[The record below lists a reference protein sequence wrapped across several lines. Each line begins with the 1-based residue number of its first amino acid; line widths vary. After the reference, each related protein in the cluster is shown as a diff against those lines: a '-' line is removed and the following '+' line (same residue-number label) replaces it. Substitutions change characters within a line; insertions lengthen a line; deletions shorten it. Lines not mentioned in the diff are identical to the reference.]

1 MALAEANQIISSLRD
16 ALARRQ
22 QRVEFAQQQEKE
34 QQRLE
39 TQQKAENSLA
49 SYRKSQMDLEKKRID
64 AEQASAQVQRNL
76 LIQQATGNILQG
88 IPYPGDPATPGTLE
102 NGIVAPLGPGM
113 PQTAVHS
120 IPGVPGQFELPTPE
134 AHAQQMAQL
143 KEITNAPEEAKAAA
157 ISQAQA
163 EAQGKQRMLEIQAQL
178 EGARKN
184 AIEHEFYENQRSA
197 NQIKANAAL
206 ENQRSAT
213 TLRAKQ
219 LEVTG
224 GMMGWGGD
232 NPFSV
237 PGGIHILTGPGGQPQ
252 VNSIGPADIYKNA
265 VDDATNLRLSSD
277 EFEKRY
283 KKQAPFLMNML
294 RTQGIG
300 FLDKDHKSQVD
311 DYNTAAKVT
320 PQIQEMVQLRSQY
333 PTEVFIPGTDAYKM
347 YQKDYDL
354 VSKNIPAMSRI
365 FSGVKRFNSQEFDKY
380 MEGMIPRRN
389 PFTSDPTAGIDKF
402 NDFVQ
407 TIQNGFNTATSQLPP
422 GHQAIVRQNIGIN
435 NLPYL
440 DKTLHAPGSVPNQ
453 APGTTAPNPTTVK
466 PGQVMHWTVNP
477 QGALVQVGASQ

>member
-22 QRVEFAQQQEKE
+22 QRAEFAQQQENE
-34 QQRLE
+34 QQRLD
-39 TQQKAENSLA
+39 TQREAEKSQADYRKAEADRFS
-49 SYRKSQMDLEKKRID
+49 KQMDLEQQRIN
-64 AEQASAQVQRNL
+64 AEHELNQAHRAL
-76 LIQQATGNILQG
+76 LVQQATGNILQG
-88 IPYPGDPATPGTLE
+88 MPYPGDQATPGTLE
-102 NGIVAPLGPGM
+102 NGLVAPPGPGM
-113 PQTAVHS
+113 PQTVVHN
-120 IPGVPGQFELPTPE
+120 IPGIGQFELPTPE
-134 AHAQQMAQL
+134 AQAQQIARL
-143 KEITNAPEEAKAAA
+143 KEITNGPEEAKAAA
-157 ISQAQA
+157 ISQTQA
-163 EAQGKQRMLEIQAQL
+163 EAQGKQRMLEIQAQMDA
-178 EGARKN
+178 ARKN
-184 AIEHEFYENQRSA
+184 AVEHEFYENQRQT
-197 NQIKANAAL
+197 NQIQANAAL

-224 GMMGWGGD
+224 GMMGGD

-252 VNSIGPADIYKNA
+252 VNSIGPSDIYKNA

-333 PTEVFIPGTDAYKM
+333 PSDVFIPGTDAYKI

-354 VSKNIPAMSRI
+354 VSMNIPAMARI
-365 FSGVKRFNSQEFDKY
+365 FSGVKRFNAQEFDKY
-380 MEGMIPRRN
+380 LEGMIPRRN
-389 PFTSDPTAGIDKF
+389 PFTSDPNAGIDKF

-407 TIQNGFNTATSQLPP
+407 TIQNGYNTATSQLPP
-422 GHQAIVRQNIGIN
+422 GHQAIARQNAGIN

-440 DKTLHAPGSVPNQ
+440 DKTLHAP
-453 APGTTAPNPTTVK
+453 
-466 PGQVMHWTVNP
+466 
-477 QGALVQVGASQ
+477 